1 MNKCKK
7 RLFII
12 GLCLTMLVAT
22 VTPALSTY
30 ADQTVYV
37 TKTGSCYHAYAHG
50 NGKFSATT
58 LSAAV
63 AMGLRPCKVCWSG
76 SSGSASDNSS
86 SSSESSATVVVK
98 KPGKVSSVKE
108 VSATSNSIIIS
119 WKKTKNA
126 TGYEVYTSTK
136 KSSGFKKVKT
146 ISKASTVK
154 CTVKK
159 ASGKKMSAN
168 KTYYVKVRAFHKS
181 GNEKKTGS
189 YSAVLKVFTAP
200 SKVSSLKCT
209 GYDAS
214 SIRVKWSK
222 VKGANGYVVCAV
234 EDWEDVEEADTYTTK
249 KLNYTVSD
257 LFGDTSYKL
266 YVYPYKQI
274 TMAGKKIKIYGDR
287 KSISVTL
294 PDEYDNDEDE

>member
-1 MNKCKK
+1 MKKCKK
-7 RLFII
+7 RLLII
-12 GLCLTMLVAT
+12 GLCLIMLVAA

-30 ADQTVYV
+30 ADQTVYI

-50 NGKFSATT
+50 NGKFSATS
-58 LSAAV
+58 LSDAIAR
-63 AMGLRPCKVCWSG
+63 GLRPCKVCWSG
-76 SSGSASDNSS
+76 SSGSTSDNSS
-86 SSSESSATVVVK
+86 SSESSTAVVVK

-108 VSATSNSIIIS
+108 VSATSNSISIS

-181 GNEKKTGS
+181 GSEKKTGS
-189 YSAVLKVFTAP
+189 YSTTLKVYTSP

-209 GYDAS
+209 DYDAS
-214 SIRVKWSK
+214 SISLKWSK

-249 KLNYTVSD
+249 KLNYTIPD
-257 LFGDTSYKL
+257 LYGDTSYKV

-274 TMAGKKIKIYGDR
+274 TMAGKKIKIYGDK

-294 PDEYDNDEDE
+294 PDEYDDDYDE